1 VDSLK
6 ICTTYRIDT
15 HIVDDFPITPE
26 LIRATPVYTEIGGWK
41 EDIREV
47 RRFAQL
53 PGAAQKYVETIE
65 KLVERPIKY
74 VSVGPHRDAMI
85 VR

>member
-1 VDSLK
+1 
-6 ICTTYRIDT
+6 
-15 HIVDDFPITPE
+15 
-26 LIRATPVYTEIGGWK
+26 VYTEIGGWK